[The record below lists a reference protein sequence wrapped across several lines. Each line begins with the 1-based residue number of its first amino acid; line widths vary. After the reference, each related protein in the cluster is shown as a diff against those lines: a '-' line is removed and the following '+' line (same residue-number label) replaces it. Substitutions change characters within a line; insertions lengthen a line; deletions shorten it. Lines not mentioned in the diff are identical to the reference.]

1 MPAGEWSDIHV
12 GDRVEIVYE
21 HSEYRWRQGVV
32 IRADD
37 WGARVAIDGEEG
49 DTGFSYRSSLKILS
63 KAPPSPKR
71 PISPVF
77 YSLKETY

>member
-21 HSEYRWRQGVV
+21 HSEYQWRQGVV
-32 IRADD
+32 RRADD
-37 WGARVAIDGEEG
+37 WGARVVIDGEDG
-49 DTGFSYRSSLKILS
+49 DIGFSHRTSLKILS
-63 KAPPSPKR
+63 KAPILPKR

-77 YSLKETY
+77 YRLKETT